1 MAQIERYEV
10 DADARLSDARESMRA
25 ELGIEAELVAA
36 QRAELAAHRVSLVR
50 RLLLQRSAAD
60 SALSACVAWRV
71 VWAVAAVGVRSVL

>member
-36 QRAELAAHRVSLVR
+36 QRAELAAHRVSLVTPTLYSYCSG
-50 RLLLQRSAAD
+50 RLQTLR
-60 SALSACVAWRV
+60 
-71 VWAVAAVGVRSVL
+71 

>member
-36 QRAELAAHRVSLVR
+36 QRAELAAHRVRLVR
-50 RLLLQRSAAD
+50 RLLLQRSACRLCA
-60 SALSACVAWRV
+60 ACVCSIGGWC
-71 VWAVAAVGVRSVL
+71 GP